1 MQIPSDFK
9 EASGSE
15 VSEANHQCRAT
26 CCPPRITV
34 RVSVVLGQ
42 HAVRVLWLENN
53 CSGSSNGRPKS
64 AMAAGQALLTVHQQF
79 PPAQGASRPG
89 ELDMYF
95 RNQTHCAALWCDCLW
110 GSSCLSITA
119 QHIEQAKEET
129 EVKITEIKS
138 TNEALIKTQ
147 SSEISYDTS
156 HNGKHICK
164 AAHVL
169 LSM

>member
-1 MQIPSDFK
+1 MQSHLLPTTHN
-9 EASGSE
+9 SE
-15 VSEANHQCRAT
+15 GICSAGTT
-26 CCPPRITV
+26 CCP
-34 RVSVVLGQ
+34 S
-42 HAVRVLWLENN
+42 AVAGKQLFWKLQWQTKM
-53 CSGSSNGRPKS
+53 CHGSR
-64 AMAAGQALLTVHQQF
+64 AGQALLTVHQQF